1 MSLINQ
7 TLKDLDKR
15 RQGPGSDDLPIQI
28 SHGVEITAI
37 PPKSSVTK
45 PLLIV
50 GVVVI
55 LGAAYWGMQNRKTPA
70 QTEASAV
77 ATPTVAIPIAITAT
91 QPAAIQTAKDAATAQ
106 VVTPAPAPTAKPSI
120 TPNPVSASANA
131 SNSAPAMRA
140 DPPASAAQATTPTS
154 TPNVAAVNKSVTPAQ
169 QAENLYRQAITSL
182 RGNQEEQGRDQL
194 RKALALN
201 PNHHDAR
208 QLLARALIDARQ
220 PTAARTVLQE
230 GLALSP
236 QRTGFYM
243 AIAHSHIQFNEI
255 DPAISALQKGLPYA
269 GVDAEYNALLAALY
283 QRKSQHEDA
292 ARHYLVALRQSPDT
306 ANWLVGLGI
315 SLQATKNNSA
325 AAEAFQRALD
335 LGGLSPALT
344 ATAQEQLKKLTGR
357 P

>member
-1 MSLINQ
+1 M
-7 TLKDLDKR
+7 
-15 RQGPGSDDLPIQI
+15 
-28 SHGVEITAI
+28 
-37 PPKSSVTK
+37 
-45 PLLIV
+45 
-50 GVVVI
+50 
-55 LGAAYWGMQNRKTPA
+55 
-70 QTEASAV
+70 
-77 ATPTVAIPIAITAT
+77 
-91 QPAAIQTAKDAATAQ
+91 
-106 VVTPAPAPTAKPSI
+106 
-120 TPNPVSASANA
+120 
-131 SNSAPAMRA
+131 
-140 DPPASAAQATTPTS
+140 
-154 TPNVAAVNKSVTPAQ
+154 NKSVTPAQ

-182 RGNQEEQGRDQL
+182 RGSQEEQGRDQL

-236 QRTGFYM
+236 QRTGFYV

-269 GVDAEYNALLAALY
+269 GADAEYNALLAALY

-344 ATAQEQLKKLTGR
+344 ATAQEQLKKLTAK

>member
-1 MSLINQ
+1 
-7 TLKDLDKR
+7 
-15 RQGPGSDDLPIQI
+15 
-28 SHGVEITAI
+28 
-37 PPKSSVTK
+37 
-45 PLLIV
+45 
-50 GVVVI
+50 
-55 LGAAYWGMQNRKTPA
+55 
-70 QTEASAV
+70 
-77 ATPTVAIPIAITAT
+77 
-91 QPAAIQTAKDAATAQ
+91 
-106 VVTPAPAPTAKPSI
+106 
-120 TPNPVSASANA
+120 
-131 SNSAPAMRA
+131 MRA
-140 DPPASAAQATTPTS
+140 DPPASAAQVTVTTPTS